1 MNGCHLSR
9 TSFSSSLPTTKS
21 YPVREKLSPFHSAR
35 AHKSPSPQHHERI
48 EERNSNILGKVMK
61 PVELPER
68 AEECQ
73 NITASSNLLGL
84 VINHRVFYHKK
95 WITLIISILFLFFKN
110 NRTNLN
116 PPHPPK
122 KKKKTLAKNTNIS
135 FTKKSMIPP

>member
-35 AHKSPSPQHHERI
+35 AHKTPSPQHHERI

-95 WITLIISILFLFFKN
+95 WITLIISILFFKN

-116 PPHPPK
+116 PPQ

>member
-1 MNGCHLSR
+1 MVVICQGPAFLVPCQLQNLI
-9 TSFSSSLPTTKS
+9 LLDKS
-21 YPVREKLSPFHSAR
+21 YIHFIAR
-35 AHKSPSPQHHERI
+35 ARTKFHHPSTTREL

-116 PPHPPK
+116 TPPK
-122 KKKKTLAKNTNIS
+122 KKKKKKPLAKNTNIS
-135 FTKKSMIPP
+135 FT

>member
-1 MNGCHLSR
+1 
-9 TSFSSSLPTTKS
+9 
-21 YPVREKLSPFHSAR
+21 
-35 AHKSPSPQHHERI
+35 
-48 EERNSNILGKVMK
+48 MK

-95 WITLIISILFLFFKN
+95 WITLIISILFFKN

-116 PPHPPK
+116 PPQK
-122 KKKKTLAKNTNIS
+122 KKKNLSKKYKYLLHKKIHDSTLNSIV
-135 FTKKSMIPP
+135 F

>member
-1 MNGCHLSR
+1 
-9 TSFSSSLPTTKS
+9 
-21 YPVREKLSPFHSAR
+21 
-35 AHKSPSPQHHERI
+35 
-48 EERNSNILGKVMK
+48 MK

-95 WITLIISILFLFFKN
+95 WITLIISFFFLFFN
-110 NRTNLN
+110 NNLTKFN
-116 PPHPPK
+116 PPPPQK
-122 KKKKTLAKNTNIS
+122 KKKKKKPLAKNTNIS